1 MLPMLA
7 TSSNEIVVLTT
18 KDNNEISLGLD
29 EYVKWLSL
37 LEAMEYIEHKA
48 KDISIDLDASD
59 DWIKPLALQKYVK
72 ERFVSM
78 RHDVICNLKNQ

>member
-1 MLPMLA
+1 MLA

-18 KDNNEISLGLD
+18 KDKSEISLGLD

-48 KDISIDLDASD
+48 KDINVNLDITD
-59 DWIKPLALQKYVK
+59 DWIKPLALQKYVR
-72 ERFVSM
+72 ERFFSM
-78 RHDVICNLKNQ
+78 KHDVICNLKNQ